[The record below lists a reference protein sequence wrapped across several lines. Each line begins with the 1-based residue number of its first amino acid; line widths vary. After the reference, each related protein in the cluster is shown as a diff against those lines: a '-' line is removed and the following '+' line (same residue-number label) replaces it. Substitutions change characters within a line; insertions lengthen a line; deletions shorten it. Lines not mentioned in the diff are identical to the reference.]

1 MTQIIIITYDNA
13 SKYYSIECVITKVYF
28 LVKISCKLL
37 ALQKFSMIIM
47 ITKQKITIYLKYQ
60 NIDNFARIAST
71 KEKNILGDKDWVL
84 IENLIQDIHL
94 LKNNM
99 VSSEMKD
106 KIENK
111 IKDYTEGEN
120 ELIEKLISLKF

>member
-1 MTQIIIITYDNA
+1 
-13 SKYYSIECVITKVYF
+13 
-28 LVKISCKLL
+28 
-37 ALQKFSMIIM
+37 MIIM

-120 ELIEKLISLKF
+120 ELIEKLNSLKF

>member
-1 MTQIIIITYDNA
+1 
-13 SKYYSIECVITKVYF
+13 
-28 LVKISCKLL
+28 
-37 ALQKFSMIIM
+37 MIVM

>member
-1 MTQIIIITYDNA
+1 
-13 SKYYSIECVITKVYF
+13 
-28 LVKISCKLL
+28 
-37 ALQKFSMIIM
+37 M

-60 NIDNFARIAST
+60 NIDNFARFANA
-71 KEKNILGDKDWVL
+71 KEKNILVDKDWAL

-99 VSSEMKD
+99 VSSEMRD

-111 IKDYTEGEN
+111 IKDYTEDEN
-120 ELIEKLISLKF
+120 ELIEKLINIKFNSPNISA

>member
-1 MTQIIIITYDNA
+1 
-13 SKYYSIECVITKVYF
+13 
-28 LVKISCKLL
+28 
-37 ALQKFSMIIM
+37 M

-99 VSSEMKD
+99 VSNEMKD

-120 ELIEKLISLKF
+120 ELIEKLDSLKF

>member
-1 MTQIIIITYDNA
+1 
-13 SKYYSIECVITKVYF
+13 
-28 LVKISCKLL
+28 
-37 ALQKFSMIIM
+37 MIVM

-60 NIDNFARIAST
+60 NIDNFARIASA
-71 KEKNILGDKDWVL
+71 KEKKILGDKDWGL

-99 VSSEMKD
+99 VSREMRD

-111 IKDYTEGEN
+111 IKDFTEGEN
-120 ELIEKLISLKF
+120 ELIEKLINIKF

>member
-1 MTQIIIITYDNA
+1 
-13 SKYYSIECVITKVYF
+13 
-28 LVKISCKLL
+28 
-37 ALQKFSMIIM
+37 M

-71 KEKNILGDKDWVL
+71 KEKNILEDKDWVL

>member
-1 MTQIIIITYDNA
+1 
-13 SKYYSIECVITKVYF
+13 
-28 LVKISCKLL
+28 
-37 ALQKFSMIIM
+37 M
-47 ITKQKITIYLKYQ
+47 ITKQKITIYLMYQ

>member
-1 MTQIIIITYDNA
+1 
-13 SKYYSIECVITKVYF
+13 
-28 LVKISCKLL
+28 
-37 ALQKFSMIIM
+37 M

>member
-1 MTQIIIITYDNA
+1 
-13 SKYYSIECVITKVYF
+13 
-28 LVKISCKLL
+28 
-37 ALQKFSMIIM
+37 M

-60 NIDNFARIAST
+60 NIDNFARIANA
-71 KEKNILGDKDWVL
+71 KEKKILGDKDWAL

-99 VSSEMKD
+99 VSSEMRD

-111 IKDYTEGEN
+111 IKDYTEDEN
-120 ELIEKLISLKF
+120 ELIEKLINIKF

>member
-1 MTQIIIITYDNA
+1 
-13 SKYYSIECVITKVYF
+13 
-28 LVKISCKLL
+28 
-37 ALQKFSMIIM
+37 M

-60 NIDNFARIAST
+60 NIDNFARCANA
-71 KEKNILGDKDWVL
+71 KEKNILSDKDWGL

-99 VSSEMKD
+99 VSKEIRD

-111 IKDYTEGEN
+111 IKEYTEDEN
-120 ELIEKLISLKF
+120 GLIEKLINIKF

>member
-1 MTQIIIITYDNA
+1 
-13 SKYYSIECVITKVYF
+13 
-28 LVKISCKLL
+28 
-37 ALQKFSMIIM
+37 MIVM

-60 NIDNFARIAST
+60 NIDNFARIASA
-71 KEKNILGDKDWVL
+71 KEKNILGDKDWAL

-99 VSSEMKD
+99 VSCEMRD
-106 KIENK
+106 KIGNK

-120 ELIEKLISLKF
+120 ELIEKLNSLKF

>member
-1 MTQIIIITYDNA
+1 
-13 SKYYSIECVITKVYF
+13 
-28 LVKISCKLL
+28 
-37 ALQKFSMIIM
+37 MIIM

-71 KEKNILGDKDWVL
+71 KEKNILGDKDWAL

-111 IKDYTEGEN
+111 IKDFTEGEN
-120 ELIEKLISLKF
+120 ELIEKLINIKF

>member
-1 MTQIIIITYDNA
+1 
-13 SKYYSIECVITKVYF
+13 
-28 LVKISCKLL
+28 
-37 ALQKFSMIIM
+37 M

-60 NIDNFARIAST
+60 NIDNFARIANA
-71 KEKNILGDKDWVL
+71 KERNILRDKDWGL

-99 VSSEMKD
+99 VSREMRD

-111 IKDYTEGEN
+111 IKDFTEGEN
-120 ELIEKLISLKF
+120 ELIEKLINIKF

>member
-1 MTQIIIITYDNA
+1 
-13 SKYYSIECVITKVYF
+13 
-28 LVKISCKLL
+28 
-37 ALQKFSMIIM
+37 M

-60 NIDNFARIAST
+60 NIDNFARIASV
-71 KEKNILGDKDWVL
+71 KEKNILGDKDWAL

-99 VSSEMKD
+99 VSREMRD

-111 IKDYTEGEN
+111 IKDFTEGEN
-120 ELIEKLISLKF
+120 ELIEKLINIKF

>member
-1 MTQIIIITYDNA
+1 
-13 SKYYSIECVITKVYF
+13 
-28 LVKISCKLL
+28 
-37 ALQKFSMIIM
+37 M

-60 NIDNFARIAST
+60 NIDNFARFANA
-71 KEKNILGDKDWVL
+71 KEKNILGDKDWAL

-99 VSSEMKD
+99 VSSEMRD

-120 ELIEKLISLKF
+120 ELIEKLNSLKF

>member
-1 MTQIIIITYDNA
+1 
-13 SKYYSIECVITKVYF
+13 
-28 LVKISCKLL
+28 
-37 ALQKFSMIIM
+37 MIVM

-60 NIDNFARIAST
+60 NIDNFARFANA
-71 KEKNILGDKDWVL
+71 KEKNILVDKDWAL

-99 VSSEMKD
+99 VSSEMRD

-111 IKDYTEGEN
+111 IKDYTEDEN
-120 ELIEKLISLKF
+120 ELIEKLINIKF

>member
-1 MTQIIIITYDNA
+1 
-13 SKYYSIECVITKVYF
+13 
-28 LVKISCKLL
+28 
-37 ALQKFSMIIM
+37 M

-60 NIDNFARIAST
+60 NIDNFARIASV
-71 KEKNILGDKDWVL
+71 KEKNILVDKDWAL

-99 VSSEMKD
+99 VSSEMRD

-111 IKDYTEGEN
+111 IKDYTEDEN
-120 ELIEKLISLKF
+120 ELIEKLINIKF